1 MATLNTHSGAWSN
14 RTGMWGLSERKMIFS
29 CKKEIV
35 IQQWMENL
43 IAVFNEVCGPMDL
56 NDREEG
62 EEEEGVNE

>member
-1 MATLNTHSGAWSN
+1 M
-14 RTGMWGLSERKMIFS
+14 SERKMIFS

-35 IQQWMENL
+35 TQQWMENL

-62 EEEEGVNE
+62 EEEEGVNG